1 MMMMVT
7 ERKLAVGLIS
17 RASLVSSSNL
27 HRCHSSLATRPTS
40 CYSADAIGCHL
51 GCSAALL
58 CCCCSAVLL
67 CCAAVLCCSALL
79 SSSQSD
85 SFQPNCTAPS
95 DERDIANVE
104 NTHRELAKNSHR
116 EFIPNPDQHRN
127 KMFLCK
133 TKNEQVSEEK
143 YQ

>member
-1 MMMMVT
+1 MRMPMMMMVT

-51 GCSAALL
+51 GCSAALP
-58 CCCCSAVLL
+58 CCCSAVL
-67 CCAAVLCCSALL
+67 LCCSALL

-104 NTHRELAKNSHR
+104 NTHRELANNSHC
-116 EFIPNPDQHRN
+116 EFIPNPDKNRI
-127 KMFLCK
+127 KMLLCK
-133 TKNEQVSEEK
+133 TKNE
-143 YQ
+143 

>member
-1 MMMMVT
+1 MRMPMMMMVT

-58 CCCCSAVLL
+58 C
-67 CCAAVLCCSALL
+67 CCSALL